1 MTFST
6 RLRRAVLAAG
16 AMTAASVMAACAN
29 VPGETV
35 CPERG
40 QTSASWPYCAPS
52 EPGGGGGIMRD
63 DRINP
68 SGGRN

>member
-1 MTFST
+1 MPLSP
-6 RLRRAVLAAG
+6 RLRRPIAIAG
-16 AMTAASVMAACAN
+16 LVTALGLLGACAN
-29 VPGETV
+29 IPGETV

-40 QTSASWPYCAPS
+40 QSSGSWPYCAPS
-52 EPGGGGGIMRD
+52 DPGGGGGIMRD

>member
-1 MTFST
+1 MSLT
-6 RLRRAVLAAG
+6 RRFGRTALLAG
-16 AMTAASVMAACAN
+16 FTTALGLLAACAN

-40 QTSASWPYCAPS
+40 QNSASWPYCAPS
-52 EPGGGGGIMRD
+52 DPGGGGGIMRD

>member
-1 MTFST
+1 MTFNP
-6 RLRRAVLAAG
+6 RLRRGACLAGVVTALGVLG
-16 AMTAASVMAACAN
+16 ACAN

-35 CPERG
+35 CPDRG
-40 QTSASWPYCAPS
+40 QNTGSWPYCAPS

-68 SGGRN
+68 SGGRD

>member
-1 MTFST
+1 MSLIT
-6 RLRRAVLAAG
+6 RLQR
-16 AMTAASVMAACAN
+16 AASLAGLVSVLVLPGACAN
-29 VPGETV
+29 IPGDTV

-40 QTSASWPYCAPS
+40 PNTGSWPYCAPS
-52 EPGGGGGIMRD
+52 EPGGGGPGRD

>member
-1 MTFST
+1 MILNV
-6 RLRRAVLAAG
+6 RLRRGARIAGLMTVLG
-16 AMTAASVMAACAN
+16 LLSACAN

-40 QTSASWPYCAPS
+40 QNSGSWPYCAPS
-52 EPGGGGGIMRD
+52 DPGGGGGIMRD

-68 SGGRN
+68 AGGRS

>member
-1 MTFST
+1 MSWKPSLLHAV
-6 RLRRAVLAAG
+6 RLAGLATAV
-16 AMTAASVMAACAN
+16 TALAACAN

-40 QTSASWPYCAPS
+40 QNTGSWPYCAPS
-52 EPGGGGGIMRD
+52 DPGGGGGIMRD

-68 SGGRN
+68 AGGRS

>member
-1 MTFST
+1 MSVKF
-6 RLRRAVLAAG
+6 RLARAIRLAG
-16 AMTAASVMAACAN
+16 IAAACGLVAACAN

-40 QTSASWPYCAPS
+40 QNSGSWPYCAPS
-52 EPGGGGGIMRD
+52 DPGGGGGVLRD

-68 SGGRN
+68 AGGRT

>member
-1 MTFST
+1 MSVNI
-6 RLRRAVLAAG
+6 RLARAIRLAG
-16 AMTAASVMAACAN
+16 IAAACGLVAACAN

-40 QTSASWPYCAPS
+40 QNSGSWPYCAPS
-52 EPGGGGGIMRD
+52 DPGGGGGVLRD

-68 SGGRN
+68 AGGRT